1 MENLSGE
8 RGEIMGK
15 YVKLLILS
23 ILICA
28 VAAGSVSAQEKVA
41 VLNLQAYDGQGNLM
55 DPVAVGK
62 ADLVSI
68 SRIVAL
74 GVTSR
79 LVQYGQFEVLDEITL
94 YEKVLAA
101 DIDLA
106 QLSPYEQADLLLRQ
120 YQIDQVITGSIAMLQ
135 NTVVIGVQRFMLVD
149 GETSLVGSA
158 MVDAAKATDT
168 PAQIDNLLNYLYP
181 ADIQVVER
189 PIDQVF
195 LSPNQIRLNLGASH
209 QIVAY
214 ALDNLGRPIA
224 DPDYLYVSSDEA
236 KVIVN
241 EKGVLTGLQPGT
253 ATITVR
259 GISGTTRSGPPATM
273 TVTVVPPTL
282 GFRIGTLLTQREG
295 IEGRP
300 ISLGL
305 RLTPSLEQSQPKTS
319 QSQTQTSPAALASEP
334 SNPLTMISTLFSSL
348 LTNGL
353 MTIDVDFEPTR
364 EMMFAFNGVQRS
376 STGYIGTGVGYIFP
390 LDSVDGSSYSAF
402 ALRFTMGTQLRATNR
417 LSVPSEVV
425 IDMIFPTSGT
435 VKPSFRIGVNAGFD
449 LFP

>member
-259 GISGTTRSGPPATM
+259 GISGTTRFRSAGNHDSHGSAPDI
-273 TVTVVPPTL
+273 
-282 GFRIGTLLTQREG
+282 GFPNRHT
-295 IEGRP
+295 
-300 ISLGL
+300 
-305 RLTPSLEQSQPKTS
+305 
-319 QSQTQTSPAALASEP
+319 A
-334 SNPLTMISTLFSSL
+334 
-348 LTNGL
+348 
-353 MTIDVDFEPTR
+353 
-364 EMMFAFNGVQRS
+364 
-376 STGYIGTGVGYIFP
+376 
-390 LDSVDGSSYSAF
+390 DSA
-402 ALRFTMGTQLRATNR
+402 
-417 LSVPSEVV
+417 
-425 IDMIFPTSGT
+425 
-435 VKPSFRIGVNAGFD
+435 
-449 LFP
+449 